1 MINLQCEFCESLN
14 VELVTYADDIDFK
27 GLHLQLENLE
37 RHHCLECDYSFE
49 TMDVHDKNLSKIRAK
64 FADERGAIKKRNNLL
79 SGEEILKIRKQLG
92 LTQRGAAEL
101 FRGGA
106 NAFSKYE
113 NEEIVQ
119 TVAMDK
125 LIRLVAHQGEFAIH
139 LLKNIYGLKTKP
151 ENAFEA

>member
-1 MINLQCEFCESLN
+1 
-14 VELVTYADDIDFK
+14 
-27 GLHLQLENLE
+27 
-37 RHHCLECDYSFE
+37 
-49 TMDVHDKNLSKIRAK
+49 MDVHDKNLSKIRAK

-101 FRGGA
+101 FGGGA

-125 LIRLVAHQGEFAIH
+125 LIRHVAHQGEFAIH
-139 LLKNIYGLKTKP
+139 LLKNIYALKTKP